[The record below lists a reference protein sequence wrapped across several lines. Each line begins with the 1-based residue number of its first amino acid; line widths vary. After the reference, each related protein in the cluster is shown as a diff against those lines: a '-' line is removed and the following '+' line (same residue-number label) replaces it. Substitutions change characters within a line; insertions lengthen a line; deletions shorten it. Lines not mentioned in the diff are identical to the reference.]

1 MMKHKILL
9 LALAITLCLCVVF
22 LVPPPISG
30 QWRFYIPPFPS
41 SDGAPKWVDLEFSKG
56 DVILLGTDRPTADIG
71 SVVGSYS
78 KRGYRIYSYKD
89 ETISGT
95 FRPGW
100 FRATIELNEAPDS
113 YIMLKRIFRA
123 E

>member
-1 MMKHKILL
+1 M
-9 LALAITLCLCVVF
+9 ALAIALCVSVLF
-22 LVPPPISG
+22 LIPPPISG

-56 DVILLGTDRPTADIG
+56 DVKLLNTDRPTADIG

-78 KRGYRIYSYKD
+78 NRGYRIYTYKD
-89 ETISGT
+89 ETITGT

-100 FRATIELNEAPDS
+100 FRATIELSEAPGS
-113 YIMLKRIFRA
+113 YIMLKRKFRT